1 MPSPPPHLRNGQK
14 AEEYALHYLLQQGL
28 RCRTRNFRSRYG
40 EIDLIMQQQET
51 IVFVE
56 VRYRVSARF
65 GGGIGSIT
73 PQKIRRCRA
82 TAEVYLRRYTHLP
95 PCRFDV
101 ISINGNLEQA
111 TALTW
116 IQDAF

>member
-1 MPSPPPHLRNGQK
+1 MPTPTHLRQGQS
-14 AEEYALHYLLQQGL
+14 AEDAALAYLVQQGLHYL
-28 RCRTRNFRSRYG
+28 TRNFRSRFG

-51 IVFVE
+51 LVFVE
-56 VRYRVSARF
+56 VRYRVSTHF
-65 GGGIGSIT
+65 GGGLGSIT

-82 TAEVYLRRYTHLP
+82 TAEVYLRRYTRLP

-116 IQDAF
+116 VQDAF